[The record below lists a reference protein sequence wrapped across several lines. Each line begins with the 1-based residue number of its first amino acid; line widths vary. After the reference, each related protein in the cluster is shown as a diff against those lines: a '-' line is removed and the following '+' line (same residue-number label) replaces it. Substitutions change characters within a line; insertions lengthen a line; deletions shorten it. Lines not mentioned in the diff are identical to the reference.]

1 MDATS
6 VDAAPAEA
14 PGLPDYLLNPDAVLG
29 DVSANWRHGQAP
41 DYSQTRKVYEQSMS
55 SIFLV
60 IHNKYPTPP
69 VVPLFEDSH

>member
-41 DYSQTRKVYEQSMS
+41 DYSQTRKVHEQSVSLS
-55 SIFLV
+55 SLTLFLQP
-60 IHNKYPTPP
+60 KFDFKGCT
-69 VVPLFEDSH
+69 